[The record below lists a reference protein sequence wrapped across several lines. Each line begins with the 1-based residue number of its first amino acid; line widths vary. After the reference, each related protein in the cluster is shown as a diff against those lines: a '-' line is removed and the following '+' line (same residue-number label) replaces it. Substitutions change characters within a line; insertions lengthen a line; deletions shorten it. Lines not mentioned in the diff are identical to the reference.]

1 MYLRHHGCL
10 SIGLIRCIRGVF
22 QILRIRESH
31 IRKIHYGT
39 ALGAIGL
46 VALHISVRFATGN
59 FAASLSYEYVISNY
73 QNLTYALLLELI
85 LILVSVH
92 GFNGLRGI
100 LLDYRSGLKYEK
112 AVNWGCFISVLALV
126 TYGTITI
133 ILANKIQI

>member
-1 MYLRHHGCL
+1 M
-10 SIGLIRCIRGVF
+10 
-22 QILRIRESH
+22 RIRESH
-31 IRKIHYGT
+31 IRKIHYST

-100 LLDYRSGLKYEK
+100 LLDYRSGFKYEK
-112 AVNWGCFISVLALV
+112 IVNWGFFIFALSLIV
-126 TYGTITI
+126 YGTITI
-133 ILANKIQI
+133 ILANQIQL

>member
-1 MYLRHHGCL
+1 M
-10 SIGLIRCIRGVF
+10 
-22 QILRIRESH
+22 RIRESH
-31 IRKIHYGT
+31 IRKIHYST

-92 GFNGLRGI
+92 GFNGIRGI
-100 LLDYRSGLKYEK
+100 LLDYRSGFKYEK
-112 AVNWGCFISVLALV
+112 IVNWGCFIFTLSLIV
-126 TYGTITI
+126 YGTITI
-133 ILANKIQI
+133 IFANQIQL